1 MKQML
6 TDIKI
11 FEELLKRYPEL
22 QVCADEIWSAYEALV
37 DTHKKN
43 GTLLVA
49 GNGGSA
55 ADSDHI
61 VGELMKSFRIQ
72 RSIAPK
78 YGSVFKE
85 LFGEDGA
92 KLYEG
97 LEGAIPAISL
107 PSISGLFTAYSNDRD
122 PKMVFAQMV
131 YGYGRENDAFLGIS
145 TSGNSLNI
153 ILAFMVAKAKK
164 LKTIALTGR
173 TGGRCSEYADIVI
186 RVPSDETF
194 SIQELHLPIYH
205 ALCAMEEAYFFQ
217 AKCVE

>member
-1 MKQML
+1 
-6 TDIKI
+6 
-11 FEELLKRYPEL
+11 
-22 QVCADEIWSAYEALV
+22 
-37 DTHKKN
+37 
-43 GTLLVA
+43 
-49 GNGGSA
+49 
-55 ADSDHI
+55 
-61 VGELMKSFRIQ
+61 
-72 RSIAPK
+72 
-78 YGSVFKE
+78 
-85 LFGEDGA
+85 
-92 KLYEG
+92 
-97 LEGAIPAISL
+97 
-107 PSISGLFTAYSNDRD
+107 
-122 PKMVFAQMV
+122 MVFAQMV